1 MKEELKKK
9 LNEFYKD
16 ASREELILMLL
27 AARKRDKTMYRKK
40 ITIKPAEMEKVEDIM
55 RVFGPYIREHC
66 YIDIL
71 ISSKFGIIRMDTEG
85 DISQYS
91 NADELFHGLIIS
103 ILYDIREVSRKRV
116 NIKQEEEEDIRR
128 RAVPLIEQLQD
139 SQHYMKLL
147 EDFLENFRENDV

>member
-1 MKEELKKK
+1 
-9 LNEFYKD
+9 
-16 ASREELILMLL
+16 
-27 AARKRDKTMYRKK
+27 
-40 ITIKPAEMEKVEDIM
+40 M
-55 RVFGPYIREHC
+55 RIFGPYIREHC

-147 EDFLENFRENDV
+147 EDFLEDFRENDV